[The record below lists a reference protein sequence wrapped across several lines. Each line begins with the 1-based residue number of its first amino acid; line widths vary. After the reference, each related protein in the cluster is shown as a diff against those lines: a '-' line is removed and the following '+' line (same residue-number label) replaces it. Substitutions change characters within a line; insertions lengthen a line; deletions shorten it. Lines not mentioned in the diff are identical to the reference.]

1 MFNERLVTRF
11 LDYVSFDTQSNEESG
26 TFPSTSKQFELAKH
40 VEKELAALGLVQV
53 QTDAHCYVTATLPS
67 NSPDCKTVVGFV
79 AHLDTSPD
87 YSGAQV
93 KPIIHRNYDGSKIV
107 VNENTVFDPQVFTF
121 LKNHIGDDLIT
132 TDGTTLLGADNKAGI
147 AEIME
152 LLTYLVEN
160 PSVPHGTIRVLFT
173 PDEEI
178 GSGTDKVNLD
188 NFKVDYAY
196 TIDGGELGEIEYE
209 NFNAASMTVN
219 LKGTNIH
226 PGSAKNKM
234 VNAIGLAMAF
244 NAMLPS
250 VETPEHTEGYEGF
263 YHVNEISGNVEA
275 CTMKYIIRDHDMDR
289 FNHKKALANDIAAWI
304 NKKQGDQ
311 VIEVIIKDSYYNMKE
326 KIEPVYHIVEQ
337 VKEAMGRVG
346 VTPIVKPVRG
356 GTDGARLS
364 FMGIPT
370 PNIFTGGYNFH
381 GRYECISIDA
391 MDKAV
396 KVLIELVQIIA
407 APQ

>member
-11 LDYVSFDTQSNEESG
+11 LDYVSYDTQSDERSG
-26 TFPSTSKQFELAKH
+26 TYPSTTKQFDLAKR
-40 VEKELAALGLVQV
+40 VESELKALGL
-53 QTDAHCYVTATLPS
+53 TDVETDDHCYVTATLPS
-67 NSPDCKTVVGFV
+67 NTPHCKTVVGFV

-93 KPIIHRNYDGSKIV
+93 RPMIHRQYDGGKII
-107 VNENTVFDPQVFTF
+107 VNENTIFDPQIFTF

-160 PSVPHGTIRVLFT
+160 PSVPHGTIKILFT

-188 NFKVDYAY
+188 HFKVDYAY
-196 TIDGGELGEIEYE
+196 TVDGGELGEIEYE

-226 PGSAKNKM
+226 PGAAKNKM
-234 VNAIGLAMAF
+234 VNAIGLAMVF
-244 NAMLPS
+244 NSMLPS
-250 VETPEHTEGYEGF
+250 AETPEHTEGYEGF
-263 YHVNEISGNVEA
+263 YHVNEISGTVES
-275 CTMKYIIRDHDMDR
+275 CTMKYIIRDHDMNR
-289 FNHKKALANDIAAWI
+289 FKQKKAFAEAVATFI
-304 NKKQGDQ
+304 NKKHGDQ
-311 VIEVIIKDSYYNMKE
+311 VVELIIKDSYYNMKE
-326 KIEPVYHIVEQ
+326 KIEPVHYIVEQ
-337 VKEAMGRVG
+337 VKEAMAIVG

-381 GRYECISIDA
+381 GRYECISISA

-396 KVLIELVQIIA
+396 KVLVELVQIIA
-407 APQ
+407 SR